1 MWIADTAFGV
11 VSRHRLDDGRCYDA
25 FRVLDP
31 VQVHGMTIRDG
42 RLWYADDRG
51 PIGFLDVSMDPN
63 F

>member
-1 MWIADTAFGV
+1 
-11 VSRHRLDDGRCYDA
+11 
-25 FRVLDP
+25 VLDP
-31 VQVHGMTIRDG
+31 VQVHGMTIRDD